1 MSIHEKPFRYGEGG
15 RGFAMLTS
23 PEHDEGSPIVV
34 ILNAG
39 LLHRAEPY
47 RLNVLAARR
56 LAALGY
62 HCVRV
67 DLSGKG
73 DTPPREGLSN
83 RESVAL
89 DWKVL
94 RETLEHQLGPRSLI
108 IMGLCSGADNGV
120 KLAAADES
128 IRGLILLDLRSP
140 VDAGFRLRQYTAKML
155 RLRTWLHLPAAV
167 KRRLLPT
174 TSPDGQWKNDLRDHP
189 RPDELRLCAQNLLR
203 GDGRMMLVFTSQ
215 ATGCYNDQGQFVRAM
230 GMVGLDRIC
239 QEYFWPEVEHLYP
252 MEAHRERLLVAIE
265 RWAAEQLEHFRS
277 VPSAEIRAYG

>member
-1 MSIHEKPFRYGEGG
+1 MSIHEKLFRYGEGG
-15 RGFAMLTS
+15 RGFSILTS
-23 PEHDEGSPIVV
+23 PEHDDGSPIVV
-34 ILNAG
+34 MLNAG

-56 LAALGY
+56 LATLGY

-89 DWKVL
+89 DWKYL
-94 RETLEHQLGPRSLI
+94 REGLERQFGPRSLV

-140 VDAGFRLRQYTAKML
+140 VDAGFRLRQVTAKML
-155 RLRTWLHLPAAV
+155 RLRTWLHLPAIL

-174 TSPDGQWKNDLRDHP
+174 TSRDGQWKNDLRDHP

-203 GDGRMMLVFTSQ
+203 SDGRMLMVFTSQ

-230 GMVGLDRIC
+230 GITGLDRIC
-239 QEYFWPEVEHLYP
+239 REYFWPEVDHLYP
-252 MEAHRERLLVAIE
+252 VEAHRERLLVAIE
-265 RWAAEQLEHFRS
+265 HWAAEHLEHFRL
-277 VPSAEIRAYG
+277 VTSAEMRACG